1 MFQAEKALADKKRA
15 LKVEEHRRSQLAAN
29 ALKKEM
35 SNLAKVAEANEAS
48 GKQEESAD
56 SEKITQVVLSSL
68 CPSDGGKTGQ
78 LESIFEGNVIAQV
91 QPLFDELM
99 KDRKRYHD

>member
-15 LKVEEHRRSQLAAN
+15 LKVEEHRQSQLAAN

-48 GKQEESAD
+48 GKQEESAG
-56 SEKITQVVLSSL
+56 SEKITQVALSSP
-68 CPSDGGKTGQ
+68 CPSDEGKTGQ
-78 LESIFEGNVIAQV
+78 LESITPGNQV
-91 QPLFDELM
+91 QPLFD
-99 KDRKRYHD
+99 